1 MKILVYDCEIIKAI
15 IPDYKNEAPI
25 EGIEYC
31 KGWDDHENMG
41 ISVIGTYNNWNKE
54 QIAFVDTD
62 FYDQGMDYG
71 IIEDLN
77 GNIKS
82 LRQFQRLLDECDVLV
97 GFNNQ
102 HFDDKLIKANGFTIP
117 DRVVNYDI
125 LVEIWRAVGI
135 QPPFVFPTHAGYS
148 LKQTCEANG
157 LPPKTGDGGNAAI
170 QWQRGEYQKV
180 IDYCLNDIKI
190 TTELFRTIINND
202 GWIANPKNKIKLRGI
217 TK

>member
-1 MKILVYDCEIIKAI
+1 MKILIYDCEIIKAVPI
-15 IPDYKNEAPI
+15 DYKNEAPI

-41 ISVIGTYNNWNKE
+41 ISVIGTYSNWTKE
-54 QIAFVDTD
+54 QIAFVNNSAMPQLCYELVGT
-62 FYDQGMDYG
+62 
-71 IIEDLN
+71 IRPINE
-77 GNIKS
+77 
-82 LRQFQRLLDECDVLV
+82 FQQLLDECDVLV

-102 HFDDKLIKANGFTIP
+102 HFDDNLIKANGFTIP

-125 LVEIWRAVGI
+125 LVEMWRAIGI

-157 LPPKTGDGGNAAI
+157 LPPKTGDGGNAALM
-170 QWQRGEYQKV
+170 WQRGKYQEV

-190 TTELFRTIINND
+190 TTELFRAIVKND
-202 GWIANPKNKIKLRGI
+202 GWINNPKTKIKLRGI
-217 TK
+217 TE

>member
-1 MKILVYDCEIIKAI
+1 MKILIYDCEIIKAI
-15 IPDYKNEAPI
+15 MPDYKNEQPI

-41 ISVIGTYNNWNKE
+41 ISVIGTYNNWAKE
-54 QIAFVDTD
+54 QVAFV
-62 FYDQGMDYG
+62 
-71 IIEDLN
+71 N
-77 GNIKS
+77 HANIPDNLQQNTWVS
-82 LRQFQRLLDECDVLV
+82 LQYFQQLLDECDVLV

-102 HFDDKLIKANGFTIP
+102 HFDDNLIKANGFIIP

-125 LVEIWRAVGI
+125 LVEMWRAVGI
-135 QPPFVFPTHAGYS
+135 EPPFVYPTHAGYS

-170 QWQRGEYQKV
+170 QWQKGKYQKV

-190 TTELFRTIINND
+190 TTELFRKVVNND
-202 GWIANPKNKIKLRGI
+202 GWIINPKNKIKLRGI

>member
-1 MKILVYDCEIIKAI
+1 MKILIYDCEIIKAI
-15 IPDYKNEAPI
+15 MPDYKNEQPI

-41 ISVIGTYNNWNKE
+41 ISVIGTYNNWTKE
-54 QIAFVDTD
+54 QVAFV
-62 FYDQGMDYG
+62 
-71 IIEDLN
+71 N
-77 GNIKS
+77 HANIPDNLQQNTWVS
-82 LRQFQRLLDECDVLV
+82 LQYFQQLLDECDVLV

-102 HFDDKLIKANGFTIP
+102 HFDDNLIKANGFIIP

-125 LVEIWRAVGI
+125 LVEMWRAVGI
-135 QPPFVFPTHAGYS
+135 EPPFVYPTHAGYS

-190 TTELFRTIINND
+190 TTDLFRKIVNND
-202 GWIANPKNKIKLRGI
+202 GWIINPKNKIKLRGI

>member
-1 MKILVYDCEIIKAI
+1 MKILIYDCEIIKAI
-15 IPDYKNEAPI
+15 MPDYKNEQPI

-31 KGWDDHENMG
+31 KGWGDHENMG
-41 ISVIGTYNNWNKE
+41 ISVIGTYNNWTKE
-54 QIAFVDTD
+54 QVAFV
-62 FYDQGMDYG
+62 
-71 IIEDLN
+71 N
-77 GNIKS
+77 HANIPDNLQQNTWVS
-82 LRQFQRLLDECDVLV
+82 LQYFQQLLDECDVLV

-102 HFDDKLIKANGFTIP
+102 HFDDNLIKANGFIIP

-125 LVEIWRAVGI
+125 LVEMWRAVGI
-135 QPPFVFPTHAGYS
+135 EPPFVYPTHAGYS

-190 TTELFRTIINND
+190 TTDLFRKIVNND
-202 GWIANPKNKIKLRGI
+202 GWIINPKNKIKLRGI

>member
-1 MKILVYDCEIIKAI
+1 MKILIYDCEIIKAVPI
-15 IPDYKNEAPI
+15 DYKNEAPI

-41 ISVIGTYNNWNKE
+41 ISVIGCYSNWTK
-54 QIAFVDTD
+54 ASVPFVNLKVIPDELQVGSWLPLED
-62 FYDQGMDYG
+62 FQ
-71 IIEDLN
+71 
-77 GNIKS
+77 
-82 LRQFQRLLDECDVLV
+82 QLLDECDVLV

-102 HFDDKLIKANGFTIP
+102 HFDDNLIKANGFTIP

-125 LVEIWRAVGI
+125 LVEMWRAVGI

-170 QWQRGEYQKV
+170 MWQRGKYQEV

-190 TTELFRTIINND
+190 TTELFRAIVEND
-202 GWIANPKNKIKLRGI
+202 GWINNPKTKIKLRGI
-217 TK
+217 TE

>member
-1 MKILVYDCEIIKAI
+1 MKILIYDCEIIKAVPI
-15 IPDYKNEAPI
+15 DYKNEAPI

-41 ISVIGTYNNWNKE
+41 ISVIGTYSNWTKE
-54 QIAFVDTD
+54 QIAFVNNSAMPQLCYERVGT
-62 FYDQGMDYG
+62 
-71 IIEDLN
+71 IRPINE
-77 GNIKS
+77 
-82 LRQFQRLLDECDVLV
+82 FQQLLDECDVLV

-102 HFDDKLIKANGFTIP
+102 HFDDNLIKANGFTIP

-125 LVEIWRAVGI
+125 LVEMWRAVGI

-157 LPPKTGDGGNAAI
+157 LPPKTGDGGNAALM
-170 QWQRGEYQKV
+170 WQRGKYQEV

-190 TTELFRTIINND
+190 TTELFRAIVKND
-202 GWIANPKNKIKLRGI
+202 GWINNPKTKIKLRGI
-217 TK
+217 TE